1 MFFVLKNLVLITV
14 HTTQIK
20 KMPEGFMSVAVISLK
35 VPSNEQY
42 MHLWNHIAG
51 LQGGLASQP
60 SKALSSVKLK
70 FNPNILLPYLDSL
83 FTYSCNISCRSTDPT
98 LSLSLSLRCNV
109 SQTTLDNRH
118 LCLHCWMLAV
128 CQLGT
133 SGQNTNMTLQT
144 SPTVI
149 SLVCLLHNSCYNIWQ
164 KKEEEAKSS
173 DNRGQS
179 YFTTRLVVGY
189 VGKQLPSSNISIW
202 RC

>member
-1 MFFVLKNLVLITV
+1 MNSTCTYGTTLLVSKVVWPASLPRHCPVWNWSSIQTSYYLIWIV
-14 HTTQIK
+14 
-20 KMPEGFMSVAVISLK
+20 SL
-35 VPSNEQY
+35 
-42 MHLWNHIAG
+42 HIAAIFPAVR
-51 LQGGLASQP
+51 QIP
-60 SKALSSVKLK
+60 
-70 FNPNILLPYLDSL
+70 
-83 FTYSCNISCRSTDPT
+83 
-98 LSLSLSLRCNV
+98 LSLSLSLRCNI